1 MRACPIVSLVFL
13 VSLFAFARP
22 IAAQE
27 IKDAPAKAEEK
38 KVQLPEFKQPVFV
51 TDIGQGNTA
60 RLIEV
65 MLRRG
70 GDKIKFDSKP
80 LGTVKDLGE
89 AKTLLIGVGG
99 STKGLGAAGLD
110 ATVETERMKALI
122 ETAKK
127 AEISIIGVHM
137 GGMPRRGELSDAFN
151 RYVFEQSNL
160 FILWKGGNEDG
171 FFTRLEKEKK
181 EASAAPL
188 LVTVENKPD
197 VGQKLLSYL
206 APKADE
212 GKKAEAKPETKA
224 DEKAGKKAEEKADKT
239 SEDKADKPEK
249 KADDK

>member
-1 MRACPIVSLVFL
+1 MRACHIVSLVFL

-27 IKDAPAKAEEK
+27 VKDAPAKAEEI

-110 ATVETERMKALI
+110 ATAETERMKALI

-127 AEISIIGVHM
+127 AKISIIGVHM

-151 RYVFEQSNL
+151 RYVFEQSDL
-160 FILWKGGNEDG
+160 FILWEGGNEDG
-171 FFTRLEKEKK
+171 FFTRLNKEKK
-181 EASAAPL
+181 EASAPPL
-188 LVTVENKPD
+188 LVIVEKKPD
-197 VGQKLLSYL
+197 VGQKLESYL
-206 APKADE
+206 APKSDA
-212 GKKAEAKPETKA
+212 GKKAEAKPEQ
-224 DEKAGKKAEEKADKT
+224 KAEEKTEKKAGEKADKK